1 MNINE
6 TEKLKKIV
14 EKYLSEISEY
24 VKIGI
29 KFGEEDRI
37 EEETISSKLN
47 EGQLFE
53 DEDFNKVERIRYK
66 VDKQLFTILIEGF
79 TSDNSYLFWNKEQ
92 FSFIRF
98 LLDSILLEIDE
109 NDIGS
114 SLDKMLNQNINFK
127 LLNTAMEFTNS
138 VLKIERNKEL
148 KNNFLNYIEKIS
160 MLNYEGISVSAK
172 LLIINEDDRKNNID
186 MVVNFKQPIEYKET
200 KKIRKIFEMS
210 SENIFVIG
218 DTYRI
223 FGLGKF
229 KDASFSKGSK
239 LEDRIVVI
247 NFEGKLDYKINLIE
261 FNDSSSNT
269 KDFREKLIIGF
280 KDKSIILN
288 KFEFPTDKLKGE
300 INETFKNYFHGKN
313 YDALQISEKV
323 SSVCKIIRHASH
335 QKSGTMVVITT
346 PKLAESEIN
355 RLNSQCFRVDEIDI
369 FNLGNPTI
377 SKTLINQLTSID
389 GALYIDIESKFH
401 AIGVIL
407 DGLATDEADSSR
419 GARYNSAI
427 RYQKMEKFQ
436 KKQIVTNDCIVVV
449 LSEDGMVDIV
459 GNSIKNYESNKN
471 ELNLLLDKSNFNE
484 VIQKASQYIGENE
497 SIIEY
502 YLIRA
507 KAYTKL
513 DKIAEAVIDYDNAIR
528 INSFDSQTYVS
539 RGILNRKLGKIKE
552 ALLDYSK
559 AIEINPNYATAYN
572 NRGILYYEISKYK
585 EALADYSKAIKIN
598 PNYAVAYYNRGILNK
613 QIEKNEEALID
624 YSKAIELNPTYAYAY
639 NNRGNLY
646 KNIGK
651 YNEALE
657 DYNKVIELNPNHATA
672 YNNRGILYYDNSKF
686 VEALADYSKAIEL
699 NPNYADAYNNRGNI
713 NKQIEKNEEALM
725 DYSKAIELNPKHA
738 IAYNNRGILNKK
750 LEKNEEALLDYS
762 KAIEIN
768 PNYADVYNN
777 RGNLY
782 KNIGKYKEALEDYSK
797 AIELNLNYATAYNNR
812 GILYYDNS
820 KYKEALVDYSKAI
833 ELNPNYAIAYYNRGI
848 LNKQIDKNE
857 EALIDY
863 SKAIELN
870 STYADAYNNRGNLY
884 KNIGKY
890 KEALEDYNKVIELN
904 PTYADAYNNRGNL
917 YKDITKYKEALEDY
931 NKAIELNPNHTL
943 AYNNRESL
951 LSLIG

>member
-47 EGQLFE
+47 EEQLFE
-53 DEDFNKVERIRYK
+53 DEDFNKAERIRYK

-114 SLDKMLNQNINFK
+114 SLDKMLNENINFK

-138 VLKIERNKEL
+138 VLNIEKNKEL

-239 LEDRIVVI
+239 LEDRIVVF

-261 FNDSSSNT
+261 FNNSSSNT

-300 INETFKNYFHGKN
+300 INETFKSYFHGKN

-323 SSVCKIIRHASH
+323 SSVCKIIKHASH

-346 PKLAESEIN
+346 PKLAESEIT

-427 RYQKMEKFQ
+427 RYQKMEKIQ
-436 KKQIVTNDCIVVV
+436 TKKIVTNDCIVVV

-471 ELNLLLDKSNFNE
+471 ELNLLLDKSSFDE

-539 RGILNRKLGKIKE
+539 RGILKKKLGEINE

-559 AIEINPNYATAYN
+559 AIELNPNYATAYN
-572 NRGILYYEISKYK
+572 NRGILYYDILKYK
-585 EALADYSKAIKIN
+585 EALVDYSKAIKIN
-598 PNYAVAYYNRGILNK
+598 PNYAVVYYNRGILNK
-613 QIEKNEEALID
+613 KIGNNEETLLD
-624 YSKAIELNPTYAYAY
+624 YSKAIELNPNFA
-639 NNRGNLY
+639 
-646 KNIGK
+646 
-651 YNEALE
+651 E
-657 DYNKVIELNPNHATA
+657 A
-672 YNNRGILYYDNSKF
+672 YNNRGILYYDNSKYK
-686 VEALADYSKAIEL
+686 EALADYNKAIKLNPNYATAYNNRGILNKQLEKNKEALLDYSRAIEL
-699 NPNYADAYNNRGNI
+699 NPNYAEAYNNRGI
-713 NKQIEKNEEALM
+713 LNKQLEKNKEALL
-725 DYSKAIELNPKHA
+725 DYSRAIELSPNYA
-738 IAYNNRGILNKK
+738 EAYNNRGILNKK

-762 KAIEIN
+762 
-768 PNYADVYNN
+768 
-777 RGNLY
+777 R
-782 KNIGKYKEALEDYSK
+782 
-797 AIELNLNYATAYNNR
+797 AIELNPNFAEAYNNR
-812 GILYYDNS
+812 GILN
-820 KYKEALVDYSKAI
+820 KKLKKNEEALLDYSRAI
-833 ELNPNYAIAYYNRGI
+833 ELNPNYA
-848 LNKQIDKNE
+848 E
-857 EALIDY
+857 
-863 SKAIELN
+863 
-870 STYADAYNNRGNLY
+870 AYNNRGNLY
-884 KNIGKY
+884 KNIAKY
-890 KEALEDYNKVIELN
+890 KEALEDYNKAIDLN
-904 PTYADAYNNRGNL
+904 PNYTLAYNNRGNL
-917 YKDITKYKEALEDY
+917 YKNIAKYKEALEDY
-931 NKAIELNPNHTL
+931 NKAIELNPNYTL
-943 AYNNRESL
+943 AYKNRESL

>member
-1 MNINE
+1 MKLNINE
-6 TEKLKKIV
+6 TEKLKKLV

-98 LLDSILLEIDE
+98 LLDSILLEMDE

-114 SLDKMLNQNINFK
+114 SLDKMLNENINFK
-127 LLNTAMEFTNS
+127 LLNTAIEFTNS

-427 RYQKMEKFQ
+427 RYQKMEKYQ
-436 KKQIVTNDCIVVV
+436 K
-449 LSEDGMVDIV
+449 
-459 GNSIKNYESNKN
+459 
-471 ELNLLLDKSNFNE
+471 
-484 VIQKASQYIGENE
+484 
-497 SIIEY
+497 
-502 YLIRA
+502 
-507 KAYTKL
+507 
-513 DKIAEAVIDYDNAIR
+513 
-528 INSFDSQTYVS
+528 
-539 RGILNRKLGKIKE
+539 RKL
-552 ALLDYSK
+552 
-559 AIEINPNYATAYN
+559 
-572 NRGILYYEISKYK
+572 
-585 EALADYSKAIKIN
+585 
-598 PNYAVAYYNRGILNK
+598 
-613 QIEKNEEALID
+613 
-624 YSKAIELNPTYAYAY
+624 
-639 NNRGNLY
+639 
-646 KNIGK
+646 
-651 YNEALE
+651 
-657 DYNKVIELNPNHATA
+657 
-672 YNNRGILYYDNSKF
+672 
-686 VEALADYSKAIEL
+686 
-699 NPNYADAYNNRGNI
+699 
-713 NKQIEKNEEALM
+713 
-725 DYSKAIELNPKHA
+725 
-738 IAYNNRGILNKK
+738 
-750 LEKNEEALLDYS
+750 
-762 KAIEIN
+762 
-768 PNYADVYNN
+768 
-777 RGNLY
+777 
-782 KNIGKYKEALEDYSK
+782 
-797 AIELNLNYATAYNNR
+797 
-812 GILYYDNS
+812 
-820 KYKEALVDYSKAI
+820 
-833 ELNPNYAIAYYNRGI
+833 
-848 LNKQIDKNE
+848 
-857 EALIDY
+857 
-863 SKAIELN
+863 
-870 STYADAYNNRGNLY
+870 
-884 KNIGKY
+884 
-890 KEALEDYNKVIELN
+890 
-904 PTYADAYNNRGNL
+904 
-917 YKDITKYKEALEDY
+917 
-931 NKAIELNPNHTL
+931 
-943 AYNNRESL
+943 
-951 LSLIG
+951 